1 MKASMRQA
9 LVALAAAAVLS
20 VRSGG
25 GADIDPRAED
35 RTQLL
40 QLMAEVETGINAQN
54 IDRMLAQMDD
64 NATVIWL
71 NAEVSR
77 GKAAIKAY
85 YQRMVG
91 GENAILKKYLTKA
104 KLSAPAKFYGD
115 IAVADGTTADE
126 FFPWKRG
133 VFKFNSNWS
142 GTMAKIDGRWK
153 LVSLHLSTNVFNNP
167 LLDEYK
173 EMIWYIGTGAF
184 GAGLVLM
191 YLCALLGAQSH
202 PDRKT
207 IHTHSS
213 IVKP

>member
-1 MKASMRQA
+1 MKVPMCRT
-9 LVALAAAAVLS
+9 LFFLAAIAAIAE
-20 VRSGG
+20 RSAFA
-25 GADIDPRAED
+25 ADADPYAED
-35 RTQLL
+35 RKQLL
-40 QLMAEVETGINAQN
+40 HLMTEVENGINDQN

-64 NATVIWL
+64 NATVTWL

-77 GKAAIKAY
+77 GKADIKAY

-91 GENAILKKYLTKA
+91 GEGAILKKYLTKA
-104 KLSAPAKFYGD
+104 RLGAPAKFYGD

-142 GTMAKIDGRWK
+142 GIMARVDGQWK
-153 LVSLHLSTNVFNNP
+153 LLSLHLSTNVFNNP

-173 EMIWYIGTGAF
+173 EMLWYIGVGAF

-191 YLCALLGAQSH
+191 FLIMRFAQR
-202 PDRKT
+202 D
-207 IHTHSS
+207 
-213 IVKP
+213 KPA